1 MCIRDRVWAVLVRD
15 YTYDQRYQEAIEQR
29 KIQDQTVFKNQAE
42 AVAAEREAERQ
53 RVLAEGQATVGIE
66 QERGRAE
73 VRKIAAEAD
82 LYYRKRIAEGDLLVA
97 LAEAEGTRLENAA
110 LRVSGA
116 SNIVGIEMAKALDGT
131 EVIIVSTTGDG
142 AMNPLDLDA
151 MLKGW

>member
-1 MCIRDRVWAVLVRD
+1 M
-15 YTYDQRYQEAIEQR
+15 
-29 KIQDQTVFKNQAE
+29 
-42 AVAAEREAERQ
+42 
-53 RVLAEGQATVGIE
+53 LAEGQATVGIE